1 MSLTTKVFLGM
12 VCGVVFG
19 LLAPNAAVAIDVV
32 GDLFIRAIQ
41 MVVVPLI
48 LFSVTLGVAEIRD
61 MKTLGRAGVAT
72 LLFAAVTN
80 SLSSVSGVLTGV
92 LVDPA
97 SGVTVADAAQMV
109 TPTMPSWKDI
119 LLSVVPS
126 NVLEAFAEGNVL
138 AIIFVSALL
147 GVALVSIGDKGK
159 PVVEFLRS
167 GSEVISA
174 MIRIILRFA
183 PYGVFVLMASTMA
196 EVGTS
201 ALAAMVKLLA
211 AIWIGTILFVVVYST
226 IVNLAIVKRSPIV
239 FFKAL
244 GDVSMMGI
252 ATCSSM
258 ATMPLNVERTH
269 EKLSVP
275 RETAAMVIGAGT
287 SIINGGSSFY
297 KAIGIVFVASL
308 YGVELSPPQL
318 LVVAAIAAF
327 LITAGVPAAGTLAI
341 AVGASAI
348 GIPVEGIALL
358 MAIDRLRDMVST
370 WGNVVIHSLGATLVH
385 AVATPSRTS

>member
-1 MSLTTKVFLGM
+1 
-12 VCGVVFG
+12 
-19 LLAPNAAVAIDVV
+19 
-32 GDLFIRAIQ
+32 
-41 MVVVPLI
+41 
-48 LFSVTLGVAEIRD
+48 
-61 MKTLGRAGVAT
+61 
-72 LLFAAVTN
+72 
-80 SLSSVSGVLTGV
+80 
-92 LVDPA
+92 
-97 SGVTVADAAQMV
+97 
-109 TPTMPSWKDI
+109 
-119 LLSVVPS
+119 
-126 NVLEAFAEGNVL
+126 
-138 AIIFVSALL
+138 
-147 GVALVSIGDKGK
+147 
-159 PVVEFLRS
+159 
-167 GSEVISA
+167 
-174 MIRIILRFA
+174 
-183 PYGVFVLMASTMA
+183 MASTMA

>member
-1 MSLTTKVFLGM
+1 MGLTTKVFLGM
-12 VCGVVFG
+12 VGGVVFG

-80 SLSSVSGVLTGV
+80 SLSSVSGVFAGV

-97 SGVTVADAAQMV
+97 SGVTVPDAAQMV
-109 TPTMPSWKDI
+109 TPIMPSWKDI

-126 NVLEAFAEGNVL
+126 NVLEALAEGNVL
-138 AIIFVSALL
+138 AIIFFSALL

-159 PVVEFLRS
+159 PVVQFLRS
-167 GSEVISA
+167 GAEVISA

-226 IVNLAIVKRSPIV
+226 VVNLAIVKRRPIV
-239 FFKAL
+239 FFEAL

-287 SIINGGSSFY
+287 SIVNGGSSFY

-327 LITAGVPAAGTLAI
+327 LITAGVPAAGTLSI

-370 WGNVVIHSLGATLVH
+370 WGNVVIHSLGATFVD
-385 AVATPSRTS
+385 AVATKKP